1 MKHEKSSEE
10 LEGHLLHG
18 VVVLCHIEENE
29 QLLFN
34 ANRVTFLEKVI
45 FANFR
50 DEGVEIC
57 ALHGTV
63 HHVHHAAEI
72 AHRLPFHRCCSRG
85 LLHSTGG

>member
-1 MKHEKSSEE
+1 MNCEKASAE
-10 LEGHLLHG
+10 LESHLAHG

-50 DEGVEIC
+50 DEGV
-57 ALHGTV
+57 
-63 HHVHHAAEI
+63 
-72 AHRLPFHRCCSRG
+72 
-85 LLHSTGG
+85 